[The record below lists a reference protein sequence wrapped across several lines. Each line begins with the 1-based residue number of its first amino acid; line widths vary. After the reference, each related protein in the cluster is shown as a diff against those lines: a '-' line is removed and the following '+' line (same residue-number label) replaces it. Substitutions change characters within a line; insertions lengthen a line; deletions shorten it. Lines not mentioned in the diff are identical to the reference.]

1 MKLKKQHNQ
10 GDNDR
15 HETEDNKQQLF
26 HRIRKQT
33 TTLPQLQSLLD
44 ALFEIARWNLLTKDL
59 HRIGNLMDAL
69 TFTKRKKLQRE
80 RLNTM
85 WIFVGEF
92 D

>member
-44 ALFEIARWNLLTKDL
+44 ALFEIAR
-59 HRIGNLMDAL
+59 
-69 TFTKRKKLQRE
+69 
-80 RLNTM
+80 
-85 WIFVGEF
+85 
-92 D
+92 